1 MADISATFPNFVHD
15 KIISQNKI
23 LQKEDSMFPNSQQ
36 IYSSNSIVE
45 SLVKTILQRWR
56 SIIDYTFDLYIAKIV
71 KTISTFDTDVVLYQ

>member
-1 MADISATFPNFVHD
+1 MQILQILVLHFVHD

-45 SLVKTILQRWR
+45 SLVKQFYK
-56 SIIDYTFDLYIAKIV
+56 DGDL
-71 KTISTFDTDVVLYQ
+71 